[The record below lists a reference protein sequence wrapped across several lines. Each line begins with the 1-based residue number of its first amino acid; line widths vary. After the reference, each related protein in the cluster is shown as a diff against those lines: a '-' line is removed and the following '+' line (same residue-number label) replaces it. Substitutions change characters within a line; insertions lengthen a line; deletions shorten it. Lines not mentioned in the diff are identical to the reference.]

1 MEMEKITLGMKPK
14 KEAEDV
20 RNDNYKML
28 KKDIKKNYEIKRS
41 PMPIDC
47 QSQYKNFCI
56 T

>member
-28 KKDIKKNYEIKRS
+28 KKDIKKKLRDKKISHANRLSE
-41 PMPIDC
+41 PI
-47 QSQYKNFCI
+47 
-56 T
+56 